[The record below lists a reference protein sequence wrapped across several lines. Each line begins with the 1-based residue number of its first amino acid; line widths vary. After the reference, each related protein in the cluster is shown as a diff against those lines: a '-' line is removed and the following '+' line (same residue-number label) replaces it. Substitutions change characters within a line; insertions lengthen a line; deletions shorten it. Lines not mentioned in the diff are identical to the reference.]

1 MGENAIYEI
10 DGHSGTGYLAF
21 PKVGWGPAVIVIQE
35 WWGLVGHIKD
45 VVNRF
50 ADEGFVAFAP
60 DLYHGQIAK
69 EPDTARKLMM
79 ELDLDSAALEITAA
93 AKYLLN
99 LPQTDSDHV
108 ATVGFC
114 MGGALSIWG
123 ASLAPSIKHAV
134 AFYPSTAWDRHLP
147 KWENFKD
154 KSVMI
159 HCSEGDGTS
168 AAPGIQKA
176 KTSIESAGGSVE
188 TFDYPKTAHAFFNN
202 DRPEVYDA
210 KASELAWERTIG
222 FLRR

>member
-1 MGENAIYEI
+1 MGENAIYKV
-10 DGHSGTGYLAF
+10 DGHSGTGYLAI
-21 PKVGWGPAVIVIQE
+21 PAIGSGPAVIVIQE

-60 DLYHGQIAK
+60 DLYHGQVAK

-79 ELDLDSAALEITAA
+79 ELDLDSAAREITAA
-93 AKYLLN
+93 AQYLLN

-123 ASLAPSIKHAV
+123 ASIASSIKHAV

-147 KWENFKD
+147 RWENFKG

-159 HCSEGDGTS
+159 HCSQGDGTS

-176 KTSIESAGGSVE
+176 KSEIERAGGEVE
-188 TFDYPKTAHAFFNN
+188 LFDYEKTAHAFFNS
-202 DRPEVYDA
+202 DRPEVYN
-210 KASELAWERTIG
+210 KAAAELAWERTIK
-222 FLRR
+222 FLRS